1 MGQLITKISNLYM
14 YTHICVLGIPISKR
28 IGQNGGAS
36 TVWSCFSTI
45 LTNIFS
51 YELLLNSETGKV
63 GVTSGEL
70 KGSLVRAREAHRRL
84 GADVCDGVV
93 LLSYR
98 HVYEHLLVHDDG
110 ISRLDGATTVRDGG

>member
-1 MGQLITKISNLYM
+1 MQELF
-14 YTHICVLGIPISKR
+14 SK
-28 IGQNGGAS
+28 G
-36 TVWSCFSTI
+36 
-45 LTNIFS
+45 
-51 YELLLNSETGKV
+51 GKV

-70 KGSLVRAREAHRRL
+70 KGGGIVAEKASRRL